1 MIGTICALTAALV
14 WAGSSTIIKSITT
27 KIDAL
32 SLSALRLCV
41 ASLLLLAV
49 ISLSGRITEFI
60 NTPLMPLVYV
70 IISGII
76 GLAVGDTVFI
86 KSLSYLDVSR
96 AFPIAQCAYPVFTMF
111 LAVSL
116 LGESFTWV
124 TGLGTFLVLLGIY
137 LITSTW
143 KALGINSTSG
153 RISGKGIVLALIA
166 GIGWAVATV
175 TLKLGVM
182 EMDPLVAAA
191 TRISSAAIVLLPFAL
206 SRRKRGALQLRK
218 YGSRSLALALASGF
232 MDYAVGMV
240 FFIIAIQLLGA
251 GKAVV
256 LSATSPL
263 FLLPFSVFI
272 LKEKLTRLNLIGI
285 FAGVTGICLVII

>member
-1 MIGTICALTAALV
+1 MIGTICALTAALA
-14 WAGSSTIIKSITT
+14 WAGSNTIIKSITT
-27 KIDAL
+27 KIDTL
-32 SLSALRLCV
+32 SLNALRLCV
-41 ASLLLLAV
+41 ASILLLAV

-60 NTPLMPLVYV
+60 NTPLMPLAYV

-124 TGLGTFLVLLGIY
+124 TGLGAFLVLLGIY
-137 LITSTW
+137 LITSTR
-143 KALGINSTSG
+143 KASGINSAPG

-182 EMDPLVAAA
+182 EMDPLVAGAI
-191 TRISSAAIVLLPFAL
+191 RISSAAIVLLPFAL
-206 SRRKRGALQLRK
+206 SQRKRGALQLRK
-218 YGSRSLALALASGF
+218 YGSPSLALALTSGLISPG
-232 MDYAVGMV
+232 MGMV
-240 FFIIAIQLLGA
+240 FFITAIQLLGA
-251 GKAVV
+251 GKTAV

-272 LKEKLTRLNLIGI
+272 LKERLTRLTLIGI
-285 FAGVTGICLVII
+285 FIGIAGICLVAL

>member
-1 MIGTICALTAALV
+1 MMGVIYALTAALA

-27 KIDAL
+27 KIDVL

-41 ASLLLLAV
+41 ASLLLFAV

-96 AFPIAQCAYPVFTMF
+96 AFPIAQCAYPVFTML
-111 LAVSL
+111 LAISL

-143 KALGINSTSG
+143 KASGINSTSG

-166 GIGWAVATV
+166 GIVWAVATV

-182 EMDPLVAAA
+182 DMDPLVAGAI
-191 TRISSAAIVLLPFAL
+191 RISSAAIVLLSFAL
-206 SRRKRGALQLRK
+206 SQRKRGALQLRK
-218 YGSRSLALALASGF
+218 YGSPSLALALTSGF
-232 MDYAVGMV
+232 ISPGMGMV

-251 GKAVV
+251 GKTAV

-272 LKEKLTRLNLIGI
+272 LKERLTRLTLIGI
-285 FAGVTGICLVII
+285 FTGVTGICLVAI

>member
-41 ASLLLLAV
+41 ASILLLAV

-70 IISGII
+70 LISGII

-124 TGLGTFLVLLGIY
+124 TGLGTFFVLLGIY

-143 KALGINSTSG
+143 KASGINSTSG

-182 EMDPLVAAA
+182 EMDPLVAGAI
-191 TRISSAAIVLLPFAL
+191 RISSAAIVLLPFAL
-206 SRRKRGALQLRK
+206 SQRKRGALQLRK
-218 YGSRSLALALASGF
+218 YGSPSLALALTSGLISPG
-232 MDYAVGMV
+232 MGMV

-251 GKAVV
+251 GKTAV

-272 LKEKLTRLNLIGI
+272 LKERLTRLTLIGI
-285 FAGVTGICLVII
+285 FTGVTGICLVAL

>member
-1 MIGTICALTAALV
+1 MIGTICALTAALA

-27 KIDAL
+27 KIDTL
-32 SLSALRLCV
+32 SLNALRLCV
-41 ASLLLLAV
+41 ASILLLAV

-60 NTPLMPLVYV
+60 NTPLMPLAYV

-124 TGLGTFLVLLGIY
+124 TGLGAFLVLLGIY

-143 KALGINSTSG
+143 KASGINSAPR

-166 GIGWAVATV
+166 GTGWAVATV

-182 EMDPLVAAA
+182 EMDPLVAGAI
-191 TRISSAAIVLLPFAL
+191 RISSAAIVLLSFAL
-206 SRRKRGALQLRK
+206 SQRKRGALQLRK
-218 YGSRSLALALASGF
+218 YGSPSLALALTSGLISPG
-232 MDYAVGMV
+232 MGMV

-251 GKAVV
+251 GKTAA

-272 LKEKLTRLNLIGI
+272 LKERLTRLTLIGI
-285 FAGVTGICLVII
+285 LIGIAGICLVAT

>member
-1 MIGTICALTAALV
+1 MIGTICALTAALA

-27 KIDAL
+27 KIDTL
-32 SLSALRLCV
+32 SLNALRLCV
-41 ASLLLLAV
+41 ASILLLAV

-60 NTPLMPLVYV
+60 NTPLMPLAYV

-124 TGLGTFLVLLGIY
+124 TGLGAFLVLLGIY

-143 KALGINSTSG
+143 KASGINSAPR

-166 GIGWAVATV
+166 GTGWAVATV

-182 EMDPLVAAA
+182 EMDPLVAGAI
-191 TRISSAAIVLLPFAL
+191 RISSAAIVLLSFAL
-206 SRRKRGALQLRK
+206 SQRKRGALQLRK
-218 YGSRSLALALASGF
+218 YGSPSLALALTSGLISPG
-232 MDYAVGMV
+232 MGMV
-240 FFIIAIQLLGA
+240 FFITAIQLLGA
-251 GKAVV
+251 GKTAV

-272 LKEKLTRLNLIGI
+272 LKERLTRLTLIGI
-285 FAGVTGICLVII
+285 FTGVTGICLIAL

>member
-41 ASLLLLAV
+41 ASILLLAV

-143 KALGINSTSG
+143 KASGINSAPR

-182 EMDPLVAAA
+182 EMDPLVAGAI
-191 TRISSAAIVLLPFAL
+191 RISSAAIVLLPFAL
-206 SRRKRGALQLRK
+206 SQRKRGALQLRK
-218 YGSRSLALALASGF
+218 YGSPSLALALTSGLISPG
-232 MDYAVGMV
+232 MGMV
-240 FFIIAIQLLGA
+240 FFITAIQLLGA
-251 GKAVV
+251 GKTAV

-272 LKEKLTRLNLIGI
+272 LKEKLTRLTLIGI
-285 FAGVTGICLVII
+285 FTGVTGICLVAL

>member
-1 MIGTICALTAALV
+1 MIGTICALTAALA

-32 SLSALRLCV
+32 SLSALRLCI
-41 ASLLLLAV
+41 ASILLLAV

-76 GLAVGDTVFI
+76 GLAVGDTLFI

-124 TGLGTFLVLLGIY
+124 TGLGAFLVLLGIY

-143 KALGINSTSG
+143 KASDINSAPR

-182 EMDPLVAAA
+182 EMDPLVAGAI
-191 TRISSAAIVLLPFAL
+191 RISSAAIVLLSFTL
-206 SRRKRGALQLRK
+206 SQRKRGALQLRK
-218 YGSRSLALALASGF
+218 YGSPSLALALTSGLISPG
-232 MDYAVGMV
+232 MGMV
-240 FFIIAIQLLGA
+240 FFITAIQLLGA
-251 GKAVV
+251 GKTAV
-256 LSATSPL
+256 LSATSPFL
-263 FLLPFSVFI
+263 LLPFSVFI
-272 LKEKLTRLNLIGI
+272 LKERLTRLTLIGI
-285 FAGVTGICLVII
+285 FTGVTGICLVAL

>member
-1 MIGTICALTAALV
+1 MMGAVYALAAALS
-14 WAGSSTIIKSITT
+14 WAGTSAILKSLTT
-27 KIDAL
+27 RIDAL
-32 SLSALRLCV
+32 SLNTLRLCT

-49 ISLSGRITEFI
+49 ILLSGRGAELV
-60 NTPLMPLVYV
+60 NTPLIPLAYL
-70 IISGII
+70 IIPGVI
-76 GLAVGDTVFI
+76 GLAIGDTIYI
-86 KSLSYLDVSR
+86 KSLSYLNVSQ
-96 AFPIAQCAYPVFTMF
+96 AFPIAQCANPVFTMF
-111 LAVSL
+111 LAVLL

-124 TGLGTFLVLLGIY
+124 IGLGTFLVLLGIY
-137 LITSTW
+137 LIMSTRMTP
-143 KALGINSTSG
+143 GINSTPR
-153 RISGKGIVLALIA
+153 RIRGKGIVLALSA
-166 GIGWAVATV
+166 GATWAVAAV

-232 MDYAVGMV
+232 IDYAVGMV